1 MAQTVVGL
9 IHEADGRYGISFP
22 DFPGVA
28 SAAATTDEAIA
39 RGRQVLAFHVEGMM
53 EDGENLPILRSMQE
67 LLSDKEIARECRSGA
82 LLTAVPVDLPTKPV
96 RLNIS
101 LDAGLLE
108 AIDHAAEL
116 AGKTRSSFLADA
128 ARDTIIRRRIAS

>member
-28 SAAATTDEAIA
+28 SGGATVDEAIA
-39 RGRQVLAFHVEGMM
+39 RGRQILAFHVQGMI
-53 EDGENLPILRSMQE
+53 EDGDALPVLRSVQE
-67 LLSDKEIARECRSGA
+67 LRQDTDFVIETRDAMI
-82 LLTAVPVDLPTKPV
+82 VVMPVDLPTKPV

-101 LDAGLLE
+101 LDAALLE

-128 ARDTIIRRRIAS
+128 ARDTIMRRRIAS